1 MILRENIPKMSM
13 KIAVAS
19 SLVPDN
25 EVGYFNYS
33 KMLKPRKY

>member
-1 MILRENIPKMSM
+1 MILMESIPKMSR

-25 EVGYFNYS
+25 EAGCFNYS
-33 KMLKPRKY
+33 KMLKLRKY